1 MEGIGLHEIQRTDK
15 PWGHELLWARTGDYA
30 GKILHINRGHRLS
43 LQYHERKEETILV
56 YSGRMLFVF
65 EDEAGRL
72 DEMVLSPGQAHHIPV
87 GRRHR
92 MVALEDCDVVE
103 VSTPHLDDV
112 VRVEDAY
119 GRVDRVT
126 A

>member
-1 MEGIGLHEIQRTDK
+1 
-15 PWGHELLWARTGDYA
+15 
-30 GKILHINRGHRLS
+30 
-43 LQYHERKEETILV
+43 
-56 YSGRMLFVF
+56 MLFVF